1 MIADDSIRV
10 LLFWWLDSNFDF
22 AFLITFVLHLFT
34 LSSNCKSE
42 YTRRYNGCRNRFKVG
57 LPTHCVTLILLL
69 WVKWTHLHSNL
80 HFFVDCFIIF
90 FDCCLLGIRNIRWNC
105 GSFFYIFSRKK
116 WQMMN
121 IILSY
126 TLNSSCWLHLRLL
139 SDANILRFFFSFQ
152 FCSYLFFR
160 FPCLKKIDFYYSFD
174 FFF

>member
-10 LLFWWLDSNFDF
+10 LFSWLIINFDF
-22 AFLITFVLHLFT
+22 AFLITFALHLFT

-57 LPTHCVTLILLL
+57 LPTHCVILILLL